1 MTVKPMVMAI
11 NDGYN
16 PVQVEQLC
24 FYLSCSYFL
33 SPNPDKPEMF
43 YQIAK
48 PLLALHSRR
57 SLDLISYHAKCFKAF
72 TLGIEDDHSAL
83 KIAVEAFKPGQFF
96 L

>member
-1 MTVKPMVMAI
+1 MNGHKATKSRSKTVCL
-11 NDGYN
+11 DLS
-16 PVQVEQLC
+16 LC
-24 FYLSCSYFL
+24 FGVLVA
-33 SPNPDKPEMF
+33 EMF

-83 KIAVEAFKPGQFF
+83 EIVVDAFKTC
-96 L
+96 